1 MSRVEDD
8 READRAAQR
17 LIQQKL
23 LEQKKNKD
31 KTAQDSNFA
40 KLVGQQKEQTQK
52 TEKDMSTRS
61 AIAHLIEHSEAENK
75 AEASHLEA
83 GQAEHEQHAKEGDAR
98 AFRSRM
104 GLKSHGEKSL
114 GEKLMQG
121 TKSDGQ
127 RAGALKQSSDKSNAN
142 AASGRSADQAAQAK
156 GTSGR
161 AADAKAARETLA
173 ARHEAQDKAGEAAAE
188 GLSSAGAGDKGDLK
202 TDADKGGQGSGQQG
216 SGGDKKGSEVPA
228 GFRFN
233 PALMAPVP
241 VAQKNQTQ
249 GSDRLRRMASEIA
262 QKIVERVRVGT
273 NAAGNAEFQIDLRSN
288 VLSGLSVKVSA
299 KNGRISAVFSG
310 SDRDVLKML
319 QEQEEALK
327 GALSSRGLQLENF
340 KVEAKA

>member
-1 MSRVEDD
+1 MSRIDDD
-8 READRAAQR
+8 READKAAQR
-17 LIQQKL
+17 LIQAKL
-23 LEQKKNKD
+23 LEQKKSKD
-31 KTAQDSNFA
+31 KVAQDSNFA
-40 KLVGQQKEQTQK
+40 KLVGQQKEQSQK

-61 AIAHLIEHSEAENK
+61 AIAHLIEHSETDAK
-75 AEASHLEA
+75 AEAAHADSS
-83 GQAEHEQHAKEGDAR
+83 QADHQQQAKEGDAR

-104 GLKSHGEKSL
+104 GMKSMGEKSL
-114 GEKLMQG
+114 GERLMTG
-121 TKSDGQ
+121 ARADGQ
-127 RAGALKQSSDKSNAN
+127 RSGDVKQSSERNNAN
-142 AASGRSADQAAQAK
+142 ASAGRSADQSAQAK

-161 AADAKAARETLA
+161 ASDAKAARETLA
-173 ARHEAQDKAGEAAAE
+173 ARHEASDKAGEAAAE
-188 GLSSAGAGDKGDLK
+188 GASSASSDKGDIK
-202 TDADKGGQGSGQQG
+202 TDADKGGQGGQQQG
-216 SGGDKKGSEVPA
+216 GGDKKGGEVPA

-241 VAQKNQTQ
+241 VAQKNTTQ
-249 GSDRLRRMASEIA
+249 GSDRLRRIASEIA

-288 VLSGLSVKVSA
+288 VLSGLQVKVSA